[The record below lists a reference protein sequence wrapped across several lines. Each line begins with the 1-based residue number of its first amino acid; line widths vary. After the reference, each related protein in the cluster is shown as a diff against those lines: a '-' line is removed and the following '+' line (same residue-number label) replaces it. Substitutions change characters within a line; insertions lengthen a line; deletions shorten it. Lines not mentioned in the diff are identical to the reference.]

1 MPQTTQ
7 DIEIRS
13 EEVQDI
19 LTAVPSWMI
28 RWGNTLV
35 LLCILGVLAISW
47 FVSYPDIIPSQAI
60 VTTQIPPQKIYART
74 SGSIDTLLVQ
84 DNQNVLANTP
94 LAIIENS
101 ANYQDVFYLKTIVDT
116 IKQKRGQFL
125 FPIDQIPILFLGEIE
140 TAYANFETAYQ
151 EYVLNKQLRPFSYE
165 AIANNVSISEQ
176 RFRLRSLKAKKQLG
190 ASELALAKAER
201 DRMKVL
207 FEKGVL
213 SQQEFET
220 AQSGYLQAENA
231 YASNDANISQTLEAI
246 ANANRTAKGSN
257 INSTKTEITNLKKA
271 QQAFNRLKTA
281 IKNWELQYVL
291 TSQIDGQVT
300 LLNFWSTHQNVNPN
314 DLMFTIIPKDYS
326 AYVAK
331 LKMPAQNSGKVKT
344 GQKVQLRLQDFP
356 DNQYGMLEG
365 TIQRISAVTDQDGFY
380 LIDVHLP
387 KTLITTY
394 NKTIPFKQEMKA
406 NAEIITEDLRLIE
419 RFFYQFRNIFKS

>member
-1 MPQTTQ
+1 MPQATQ

-28 RWGNTLV
+28 RWGNTLILV
-35 LLCILGVLAISW
+35 CIIGLLAISW
-47 FVSYPDIIPSQAI
+47 IVSYPDVIPSQAI
-60 VTTQIPPQKIYART
+60 VTTKIPPQKIYART
-74 SGSIDTLLVQ
+74 TGSIDTLLVE
-84 DNQNVLANTP
+84 DNQNVLAHTP

-101 ANYQDVFYLKTIVDT
+101 ANYKDVFYLKTIVDT
-116 IKQKRGQFL
+116 IKQRPGQFL
-125 FPIDQIPILFLGEIE
+125 FPIQEIPILFLGEIE
-140 TAYANFETAYQ
+140 TQYAVFETAYQ
-151 EYVLNKQLRPFSYE
+151 EYLLNKKLRPFSNE
-165 AIANNVSISEQ
+165 AIANSISISEQ
-176 RFRLRSLKAKKQLG
+176 RFRLRTLKAKKELSS
-190 ASELALAKAER
+190 SELVLAKANR
-201 DRMKVL
+201 DRKKTL
-207 FEKGVL
+207 FEKGVI

-220 AQSGYLQAENA
+220 AQSSYLRAENTHS
-231 YASNDANISQTLEAI
+231 SNDATISQTLEAI
-246 ANANRTAKGSN
+246 ANANKTAKGTN
-257 INSTKTEITNLKKA
+257 INSAKAEITNLKKV

-281 IKNWELQYVL
+281 IKNWELKYAL
-291 TSQIDGQVT
+291 TSQIDGTVT

-365 TIQRISAVTDQDGFY
+365 NIKSISAVTDQKGFY
-380 LIDVHLP
+380 LIDVNLP
-387 KTLITTY
+387 QTLITTY
-394 NKTIPFKQEMKA
+394 QKEIPFKQEMKA

-419 RFFYQFRNIFKS
+419 RFFYQFRNIFKK

>member
-1 MPQTTQ
+1 MPQATQ

-13 EEVQDI
+13 EEVQEI

-35 LLCILGVLAISW
+35 LLCILGILAISW

-60 VTTQIPPQKIYART
+60 VTTEIPPQKIFARST
-74 SGSIDTLLVQ
+74 GSIDTLLVQ

-94 LAIIENS
+94 LAIIENA
-101 ANYQDVFYLKTIVDT
+101 ANYKDVFYLKNIVDT
-116 IKQKRGQFL
+116 IKQRRGQFQ
-125 FPIDQIPILFLGEIE
+125 FPIEQIPILFLGEIE
-140 TAYANFETAYQ
+140 TQYAAFEIVYQ
-151 EYVLNKQLRPFSYE
+151 EYVLNKKLKPFSNE
-165 AIANNVSISEQ
+165 AIANSISISEQ
-176 RFRLRSLKAKKQLG
+176 RFRLQTLKAKKELSS
-190 ASELALAKAER
+190 SELVLAKANR
-201 DRMKVL
+201 DRKKLL
-207 FEKGVL
+207 FEKGVIA
-213 SQQEFET
+213 QQEFES
-220 AQSGYLQAENA
+220 AQSSYLRAENTHT
-231 YASNDANISQTLEAI
+231 SNDATISQTLESI
-246 ANANRTAKGSN
+246 ANANRTAKGTN
-257 INSTKTEITNLKKA
+257 INSVKTEITNLKKVH
-271 QQAFNRLKTA
+271 QAFNRLKTA
-281 IKNWELQYVL
+281 IKNWELKYAL
-291 TSQIDGQVT
+291 TSQIDGKAT

-326 AYVAK
+326 AYIAK

-365 TIQRISAVTDQDGFY
+365 TIARISAVTDQEGFY

-387 KTLITTY
+387 KTLITSY

-419 RFFYQFRNIFKS
+419 RFFYQFRNIFKK